1 MKVLVLNCGSSS
13 LKYQLI
19 DMDSHAVLCSG
30 LVERIGESMG
40 KISHKSFPGTDKQ
53 KSITSEEPI
62 KDHGAGLKAANAL
75 ITTNPE
81 TKVVS
86 APSDINAIGHRV
98 LHAGTV
104 YRAPVLIDTDVKETI
119 RRFFILGP
127 LHNPP
132 QLVGIEAAEV
142 LFPGV
147 PQVAVFDT
155 AFHATIPDYA
165 ATYAIPYSYYEEL
178 GVRRYGFHGTSH
190 WYVSKKTAQV
200 IGKPFSETSC
210 ITVHLGNGCSMDAVK
225 NGQCVD
231 TSMGLTPLQGLM
243 MGTRSG
249 DIDASIYAFLAKN
262 KGMSV
267 DEIDN
272 MLNKQSGLK
281 GICGL
286 NDMRDIHAAE
296 EKGDKMA
303 QLAMKMFCYRVK
315 QYIGAYLAVLG
326 GCDAIAFTAGIGEND
341 ADVRQASC
349 EGLGALGVKIDK
361 ERNYGF
367 KRGEVCKIST
377 DDSPVAIYVIPT
389 NEELEIA
396 TQTYSLVN
404 GK

>member
-1 MKVLVLNCGSSS
+1 MNVLVLNCGSSS

-19 DMDSHAVLCSG
+19 DMNTQEVLCSG
-30 LVERIGESMG
+30 LVERIGDPMG
-40 KISHKSFPGTDKQ
+40 KIAHKSFPGSDKQ
-53 KSITSEEPI
+53 KAVSSEEAFP
-62 KDHGAGLKAANAL
+62 DHGAALKAANAL
-75 ITTNPE
+75 ISSNPE

-86 APSDINAIGHRV
+86 AVSDIASIGHRV

-104 YRAPVLIDTDVKETI
+104 YREPVVIDADVKATI
-119 RRFFILGP
+119 RKFFILGP

-132 QLVGIEAAEV
+132 QLIGIEAAEV
-142 LFPGV
+142 LYPGV

-165 ATYAIPYSYYEEL
+165 ATYAIPYSYYTEL

-190 WYVSKKTAQV
+190 WYVAKKTASV
-200 IGKPFSETSC
+200 IGKPFDKTSC

-225 NGQCVD
+225 NGVCVD
-231 TSMGLTPLQGLM
+231 TSMGLTPLQALM

-267 DEIDN
+267 EEIDN
-272 MLNKQSGLK
+272 LLNKQSGLK
-281 GICGL
+281 GICGM
-286 NDMRDIHAAE
+286 NDMRDIHAARA
-296 EKGDKMA
+296 KGDKMA
-303 QLAMKMFCYRVK
+303 QLAVEMFCYRVK
-315 QYIGAYLAVLG
+315 QYIGAYLASLD

-341 ADVRQASC
+341 TDVRQMVC
-349 EGLGALGVKIDK
+349 VGLGSVGVKIDK

-367 KRGEVCKIST
+367 KRGEVCKISS
-377 DDSPVAIYVIPT
+377 DDSPVAVYVIPT

-396 TQTYSLVN
+396 TQTVSVVSS
-404 GK
+404 K

>member
-1 MKVLVLNCGSSS
+1 MNVLVLNSGSSS

-19 DMDSHAVLCSG
+19 DMANFAVLCSG
-30 LVERIGESMG
+30 LVERIGETMG
-40 KISHKSFPGTDKQ
+40 KISHKSFPGTDKE
-53 KSITSEEPI
+53 KSFSSEENF
-62 KDHGAGLKAANAL
+62 KDHGAGLRSANAL
-75 ITTNPE
+75 ITTNPD
-81 TKVVS
+81 TRV
-86 APSDINAIGHRV
+86 AGPTDIVAIGHRV
-98 LHAGTV
+98 LHAGVV
-104 YRAPVLIDTDVKETI
+104 YREPVLIDQKVKDTI

-190 WYVSKKTAQV
+190 WYVAKKTAQV
-200 IGKPFSETSC
+200 IGKPFSQTSC

-225 NGQCVD
+225 NGVCVD
-231 TSMGLTPLQGLM
+231 TSMGLTPLQGLV

-262 KGMSV
+262 KGMTV
-267 DEIDN
+267 EQIDTL
-272 MLNKQSGLK
+272 LNKQSGLK
-281 GICGL
+281 GICGM
-286 NDMRDIHAAE
+286 NDMRDIHAAQD
-296 EKGDKMA
+296 KGDKMA
-303 QLAMKMFCYRVK
+303 QLAFEMFCYRVK
-315 QYIGAYLAVLG
+315 QYIGSYLAVLN

-341 ADVRQASC
+341 PDVRQGCC
-349 EGLGALGVKIDK
+349 ETLGAVGVKIDRD
-361 ERNYGF
+361 RNYGF
-367 KRGEVCKIST
+367 KRGQITKIST
-377 DDSPVAIYVIPT
+377 DDSPVAVYIIPT

>member
-1 MKVLVLNCGSSS
+1 MNILVLNCGSSS

-19 DMDSHAVLCSG
+19 DMDTHAVLCSG
-30 LVERIGESMG
+30 LVERIGEAMG
-40 KISHKSFPGTDKQ
+40 KVSHKSFPGTDKE
-53 KSITSEEPI
+53 KAYCSDEVFA
-62 KDHGAGLKAANAL
+62 DHAAGLKCVNAI
-75 ITTNPE
+75 ITTTPE
-81 TKVVS
+81 TRVVS
-86 APSDINAIGHRV
+86 DLSDIGAIGHRV
-98 LHAGTV
+98 LHAGVIYREPVRIDQQVKDTV
-104 YRAPVLIDTDVKETI
+104 

-142 LFPGV
+142 LYPGV
-147 PQVAVFDT
+147 AQVAVFDT
-155 AFHATIPDYA
+155 AFHATIPDQA

-190 WYVSKKTAQV
+190 WYVAKKTAQV
-200 IGKPFSETSC
+200 LGKPFEKTSC

-262 KGMSV
+262 KGMTV
-267 DEIDN
+267 EQIDT

-286 NDMRDIHAAE
+286 NDMRDIHAARA
-296 EKGDKMA
+296 KGDKMA
-303 QLAMKMFCYRVK
+303 ELAFKMFCYRVK
-315 QYIGAYLAVLG
+315 QYIGSYLAVLG
-326 GCDAIAFTAGIGEND
+326 GCDAVVFTAGIGEND
-341 ADVRQASC
+341 PEVRQMAC
-349 EGLGALGVKIDK
+349 DTLGAVGVKVDH
-361 ERNYGF
+361 ERNFGF
-367 KRGEVCKIST
+367 QRGQVVKIST
-377 DDSPVAIYVIPT
+377 DDSPVAVYVIPT

>member
-1 MKVLVLNCGSSS
+1 MNVLVLNCGSSS

-19 DMDSHAVLCSG
+19 DMNTQEVLCSG
-30 LVERIGESMG
+30 LVERIGDPMG
-40 KISHKSFPGTDKQ
+40 KIAHKSYPGSDKQ
-53 KSITSEEPI
+53 KAVSSEEAFP
-62 KDHGAGLKAANAL
+62 DHGAALKAANVL
-75 ITTNPE
+75 ISSNPE

-86 APSDINAIGHRV
+86 AVSDIAAIGHRV

-104 YRAPVLIDTDVKETI
+104 YREPVVIDADVKATI
-119 RRFFILGP
+119 RKFFILGP

-132 QLVGIEAAEV
+132 QLIGIEAAEV
-142 LFPGV
+142 LYPGV

-165 ATYAIPYSYYEEL
+165 ATYAIPYSYYTEL

-190 WYVSKKTAQV
+190 WYVAKKTASV
-200 IGKPFSETSC
+200 IGKPFKQTSC

-225 NGQCVD
+225 NGVCVD

-267 DEIDN
+267 EEIDN
-272 MLNKQSGLK
+272 LLNKQSGLK
-281 GICGL
+281 GICGM
-286 NDMRDIHAAE
+286 NDMRDIHAARA
-296 EKGDKMA
+296 KGDKMA
-303 QLAMKMFCYRVK
+303 QLAVEMFCYRVK
-315 QYIGAYLAVLG
+315 QYIGAYLAALD

-341 ADVRQASC
+341 TDVRQLVC
-349 EGLGALGVKIDK
+349 EGLGSVGVKIDK

-377 DDSPVAIYVIPT
+377 DDSPVAVYVIPT

-396 TQTYSLVN
+396 TQTVSVVDS
-404 GK
+404 K

>member
-1 MKVLVLNCGSSS
+1 MNVLVLNCGSSS

-19 DMDSHAVLCSG
+19 DMSTHAVLCSG
-30 LVERIGESMG
+30 LVERIGEATS
-40 KISHKSFPGTDKQ
+40 KVVHKAFPGTDKE
-53 KSITSEEPI
+53 KSFNSEEHI
-62 KDHGAGLKAANAL
+62 ADHGAALKTANAL
-75 ITTNPE
+75 ITLNPE
-81 TKVVS
+81 YRVVS
-86 APSDINAIGHRV
+86 GPADIHAIGHRV
-98 LHAGTV
+98 LHAGVV
-104 YRAPVLIDTDVKETI
+104 YREPVRIDQNVKDTI

-132 QLVGIEAAEV
+132 QLIGIEAAEV
-142 LFPGV
+142 LFPGT

-190 WYVSKKTAQV
+190 WYVSKKVAQV
-200 IGKPFSETSC
+200 LGKPFAQTSC

-249 DIDASIYAFLAKN
+249 DIDASIYYFLAKN
-262 KGMSV
+262 KGMTV
-267 DEIDN
+267 EQIDT

-281 GICGL
+281 GICGM
-286 NDMRDIHAAE
+286 NDMRDIHAARA
-296 EKGDKMA
+296 KGDTMA
-303 QLAMKMFCYRVK
+303 ILAFEMFCYRVK
-315 QYIGAYLAVLG
+315 QYIGSYLATLG

-341 ADVRQASC
+341 PEVRQEAC
-349 EGLGALGVKIDK
+349 NTLAVLGVKIDR
-361 ERNYGF
+361 ERNFGF
-367 KRGEVCKIST
+367 TRGEITRIST
-377 DDSPVAIYVIPT
+377 DDSTVAIYVIPT

-396 TQTYSLVN
+396 SQTYSLLG